1 MRGPWIPVNLST
13 EKFRQDRVRLIVSMI
28 AAALLVIALAVQTR
42 VILRERDAAR
52 NDRETLARLDTQL
65 RSLDAD
71 YNRLAAQLRQPAS
84 TVVIE
89 RSAFLNVLLQRKGIS
104 WTRLF
109 ADLEEVFPPT
119 VRLVA
124 VRPYLTADNQVQL
137 DMVVGAASP
146 EPLIQLIQKL
156 EGSPV
161 FGATSLLNSQ
171 PPSQNEP
178 LHRLRVSVSY
188 AQKL

>member
-13 EKFRQDRVRLIVSMI
+13 EKFKQDRRLLISAAVV
-28 AAALLVIALAVQTR
+28 AALLVFARAVQTC

-52 NDRETLARLDTQL
+52 NDREAYAGLDTEL
-65 RSLDAD
+65 RSLDAE
-71 YNRLAAQLRQPAS
+71 YNRMAAQLRQPAS
-84 TVVIE
+84 TVVFD
-89 RSAFLNVLLQRKGIS
+89 RSAFLNILLQRKGIS

-109 ADLEEVFPPT
+109 ADLEAVFPPT

-124 VRPYLTADNQVQL
+124 VRPYLTGDNQVQL
-137 DMVVGAASP
+137 DMVVGAAAP
-146 EPLIQLIQKL
+146 EPVIQLIQKL

-161 FGATSLLNSQ
+161 FGATSLLSSQ

-178 LHRLRVSVSY
+178 LYRYRVSVSY
-188 AQKL
+188 AQQL

>member
-1 MRGPWIPVNLST
+1 MRGPWIPVNLSA
-13 EKFRQDRVRLIVSMI
+13 EKFKRDRVLMI
-28 AAALLVIALAVQTR
+28 ALGLAAAVLVATLAVQTR

-52 NDRETLARLDTQL
+52 NDREALVRLDTQL
-65 RSLDAD
+65 QTLDGD
-71 YNRLAAQLRQPAS
+71 YNRLAAQLRRPAS
-84 TVVIE
+84 TIVID

-109 ADLEEVFPPT
+109 SDLEAVFPAA
-119 VRLVA
+119 VRLVV

-137 DMVVGAASP
+137 DLVVGSAAP
-146 EPLIQLIQKL
+146 EPVIQLIQQL

-161 FGATSLLNSQ
+161 FGATSVLSFA

-178 LHRLRVSVSY
+178 LYRYRVSVSY

>member
-13 EKFRQDRVRLIVSMI
+13 EKFKQDRRLLIGAGAV
-28 AAALLVIALAVQTR
+28 AALLVIALAVQTR

-52 NDRETLARLDTQL
+52 NDREAYARLDTQL
-65 RSLDAD
+65 RSLDAE
-71 YNRLAAQLRQPAS
+71 YNRMAAQLRQPAS
-84 TVVIE
+84 TVVFD
-89 RSAFLNVLLQRKGIS
+89 RSAFLNILLQRKGIS

-109 ADLEEVFPPT
+109 ADLEAVFPPS

-124 VRPYLTADNQVQL
+124 VRPYLTGDNQVQL
-137 DMVVGAASP
+137 DMVVGAAAP
-146 EPLIQLIQKL
+146 EPVIQLIQKL

-161 FGATSLLNSQ
+161 FGATSLLSSQ

-178 LHRLRVSVSY
+178 LYRYRVSVSY
-188 AQKL
+188 AQQL

>member
-13 EKFRQDRVRLIVSMI
+13 EKFKQDRALLIFSWL
-28 AAALLVIALAVQTR
+28 AAALLVIALVVQTR

-52 NDRETLARLDTQL
+52 NDREAFARLDTQL
-65 RSLDAD
+65 RSLDAE
-71 YNRLAAQLRQPAS
+71 YSRIAAQLRQPAS
-84 TVVIE
+84 TVVFD

-109 ADLEEVFPPT
+109 SDLEEVFPSA
-119 VRLVA
+119 VRLVT

-137 DMVVGAASP
+137 DMVVGSPSP
-146 EPLIQLIQKL
+146 EPVIQLIQRL
-156 EGSPV
+156 ESSPV
-161 FGATSLLNSQ
+161 FGATSVLSSQ

-178 LHRLRVSVSY
+178 FYRYRVSVSY

>member
-13 EKFRQDRVRLIVSMI
+13 ERFKQDRRLLISAGVV
-28 AAALLVIALAVQTR
+28 AALLVIALAVQTR

-52 NDRETLARLDTQL
+52 SDREAYAALDTEL
-65 RSLDAD
+65 RSLDTE
-71 YNRLAAQLRQPAS
+71 YNRMAAQLRQPAS
-84 TVVIE
+84 TVVFD
-89 RSAFLNVLLQRKGIS
+89 RSAFLNILLQRKGIS

-109 ADLEEVFPPT
+109 ADLEAVFPPS

-124 VRPYLTADNQVQL
+124 VRPYLTGDNQVQL
-137 DMVVGAASP
+137 DMVVGAAAP
-146 EPLIQLIQKL
+146 EPVIQLIQKL

-161 FGATSLLNSQ
+161 FGATSLLSSQ

-178 LHRLRVSVSY
+178 LYRYRVSVSY